1 MYVHN
6 TVYDADF
13 WRPFIMSIC
22 GFRVSNVSLK
32 LCTFT
37 PIRTDH
43 YWINWHLNYKVQLTL
58 TLTDIA
64 TDGGCPSVS
73 QWKTGV
79 HPYCQPL
86 PTLVDSHWGSS
97 TFWKFHP
104 PLSSLVETHSST
116 TTTCW
121 LIVSVDWQS
130 FLQIAPIMKLQC
142 FYRNDGRHHRICQSV
157 LEPALLLLF
166 VLLYFH
172 CTTPSSNLVTAVH
185 DDSNLVE
192 IFIFTR
198 KGTSAELD
206 KILPICFCS
215 NPVQSLAELNKCLVE
230 QRSIRCIIP
239 LQMYHPPPSG
249 LNWSTLAKANQAK
262 AQL

>member
-1 MYVHN
+1 MQ
-6 TVYDADF
+6 
-13 WRPFIMSIC
+13 I
-22 GFRVSNVSLK
+22 
-32 LCTFT
+32 TF
-37 PIRTDH
+37 
-43 YWINWHLNYKVQLTL
+43 

-142 FYRNDGRHHRICQSV
+142 FYRNDGRYHCICQRV
-157 LEPALLLLF
+157 LELALLLFWCCCTSIVQLPLVIWSPLCTTTPILWKF
-166 VLLYFH
+166 YFH
-172 CTTPSSNLVTAVH
+172 EEGNFCGIGQNFANL
-185 DDSNLVE
+185 L
-192 IFIFTR
+192 
-198 KGTSAELD
+198 
-206 KILPICFCS
+206 
-215 NPVQSLAELNKCLVE
+215 
-230 QRSIRCIIP
+230 
-239 LQMYHPPPSG
+239 LQ
-249 LNWSTLAKANQAK
+249 
-262 AQL
+262 